1 MEHKMIL
8 MSADF
13 REVHKVVVARRKH
26 AGMAESLGADLV
38 SQNTQ
43 VEILL
48 PAPFQESQATD

>member
-1 MEHKMIL
+1 MIL

-26 AGMAESLGADLV
+26 AGMAESLGADPV

-48 PAPFQESQATD
+48 PAPFQDSQATD